1 MRVIPWVL
9 VALAAEAGAA
19 VYGAWAGEY

>member
-19 VYGAWAGEY
+19 VCGAWAGEY